1 MNSNFKKVLTHIL
14 LWIVLIC
21 LPFYFTSKT
30 LIDFHPA
37 KDFHAIIHFA
47 ISNVL
52 LIMVFYLNYFVL
64 IPKLLFTKKYILY
77 IIICIGL
84 FFFLF
89 ESPRWIVDVFTER
102 REMIRPDENA
112 MKMFPMLFS
121 NSILMFISI
130 FVSSIALR
138 MNNRLKQIE
147 NFKYNSQLSYL
158 KAQIHPHFLFNTL
171 NSIYSVTITKA
182 PEAADMVEKL
192 ADMMRFTL
200 KESQNDFVSLQKEI
214 DYVHNYIQLQKVR
227 LDKNVKLEFQI
238 KGEIQNQQIAPLLL
252 IPFIENAFKY
262 GVNSEQ
268 DSSIMIQIT
277 IMENQLNVWIR
288 NNKVFSDTTMI
299 EKNGVGI
306 ENTMKRLKLI
316 YPNKHQCVI
325 SETEQEYLV
334 TLMIQL
340 T

>member
-1 MNSNFKKVLTHIL
+1 MNQNLRKVFTHFIL
-14 LWIVLIC
+14 WVVLIC

-30 LIDFHPA
+30 LMDFHPT
-37 KDFHAIIHFA
+37 KDSHALIHFA
-47 ISNVL
+47 ISNLL
-52 LIMVFYLNYFVL
+52 LIIVFYLNYYVL
-64 IPKLLFTKKYILY
+64 IPKLLFPKKYVFYIL
-77 IIICIGL
+77 ICIAL
-84 FFFLF
+84 FFFLL
-89 ESPRWIVDVFTER
+89 ESSRWIVDIFTVR
-102 REMIRPDENA
+102 REILRPDENA
-112 MKMFPMLFS
+112 IKIFPMLFS
-121 NSILMFISI
+121 NSILMFILI

-138 MNNRLKQIE
+138 MNNRLKHIE

-158 KAQIHPHFLFNTL
+158 KSQIHPHFLFNTL
-171 NSIYSVTITKA
+171 NSIYAVTISKA

-200 KESQNDFVSLQKEI
+200 KESQNDYVSLQKEV

-227 LDKNVKLEFQI
+227 LDKNVKLEFQLKGKI
-238 KGEIQNQQIAPLLL
+238 KNQQIAPLLL

-277 IMENQLNVWIR
+277 IMDDQLNVWIR
-288 NNKVFSDTTMI
+288 NNKVISDITMI

-325 SETEQEYLV
+325 SETEQEYSV
-334 TLMIQL
+334 SLMIKL
-340 T
+340 S